1 MSGSTTLSIV
11 VVISGTLGVAL
22 LVAPSGRAGSGSSA
36 VRSERWRDRWARWLA
51 GAGLGDARPGAVAAA
66 IALVALAAGLLG
78 YAVFGGLLPAA
89 VAATFAGVAPVAAQ
103 RQRRRSRLGVAE
115 EAWPQ
120 MIDEIRIMISAAGR
134 PIPQALLDVGCRG
147 PVELRDAFHAAR
159 REWSLSTDFDRTIA
173 VLTARLGSPVADAT
187 CETLLVAF
195 GVGSTDLD
203 RRLTELAE
211 DRRLDNLARKEARAK
226 QAGVRFARRFV
237 VLVPLGMAVA
247 GLSLGNGRAAYQTTT
262 GQVLVSIAIGLV
274 ALCWWWSGRILR
286 LPEEQR
292 ALG

>member
-1 MSGSTTLSIV
+1 MNAPDAASIAIV
-11 VVISGTLGVAL
+11 LCGTLGVAL
-22 LVAPSGRAGSGSSA
+22 LVAPPGRAGSGAS
-36 VRSERWRDRWARWLA
+36 VPRSERWQERWVRWLA
-51 GAGLGDARPGAVAAA
+51 GAGLGDARPGAVAVGIAA
-66 IALVALAAGLLG
+66 FAVAAGMLG
-78 YAVFGGLLPAA
+78 YAVFGGALPAA
-89 VAATFAGVAPVAAQ
+89 VAATFAVIAPVAAQ

-120 MIDEIRIMISAAGR
+120 MIDEIRIMIAAAGR
-134 PIPQALLDVGCRG
+134 PIPHALLDVGCRG
-147 PVELRDAFHAAR
+147 PVELRDAFEAAR
-159 REWSLSTDFDRTIA
+159 REWSLSTDFDRTVA

-187 CETLLVAF
+187 CETLLVAYS
-195 GVGSTDLD
+195 VGSTDLE

-237 VLVPLGMAVA
+237 ILVPLGMAAA

-262 GQVLVSIAIGLV
+262 GQVLVSVGLGLV

-292 ALG
+292 VLG